1 MKNFITNHN
10 AKNLKKRLIE
20 LIQKSDELKFL
31 VGFFYFSGIR
41 ELYEGL
47 RKKPDVNLKVL
58 VGLYVDKTN
67 FGLLEFSGQ
76 NNQLSD
82 EEKCYKFLQSVKK
95 SLNTEDFDTEEFYLQ
110 VRYFIKLISENK
122 LIIRKTYN
130 PNHSKIYL
138 FKLEEGQVGR
148 NNLFITGSSNLT
160 KAGITTQEEFNVEIS
175 DFGFDD
181 AEEYFNSLWDEAVK
195 ITEDDVIKRGLID
208 IIENKTL
215 VKDITPF
222 EAFVLVLKTY
232 LDSFEQ
238 KAVGQS
244 LIKTLEEN
252 GYTPYQ
258 YQLDAVKQA
267 LAIIENNNGVIIADV
282 VGLGKTIIACAVAR
296 ELKRRGIVICPP
308 GLVGDRNKN
317 SGWKKYTEEF
327 GLYDWE
333 VRSLG
338 DLENIAD
345 FVNKAKDIDAVIVD
359 EAHRFRN
366 QDTQDYEYLKNICR
380 NRIVILL
387 TATPFNNRPG
397 DILSLLKL
405 FITPKKSSI
414 TLENNLVGKFTEFK
428 SIFDRLGYIKKY
440 WNSPHESKRKK
451 AENYYSA
458 LFGELPIDLVKIK
471 KRSHYLAKQIRDVI
485 EPVTIRRNRLDL
497 QKNPYY
503 KDEVKNLSRI
513 EDPKEWFFELTK
525 EQSAFYD
532 RIIRNYFGDP
542 DEGGQFKGAI
552 YRPFEYKTERE
563 KIAGEKLTEKENFQY
578 IQQRNLYDFMRR
590 LLVKRFESSFG
601 SFRQSIKN
609 FLKITENALTFI
621 EKTDKYILDRSLLEK
636 IYDLDMEQIEEY
648 LKDYSEKIRNGDYP
662 KNHEIYEVN
671 KFTYKDDFL
680 AHIKADLALFDN
692 IQKELSV
699 LNLVENDPKVDCLL
713 KNIKDILKQKPNKGE
728 PKRKLIIFSEYL
740 DTVKYLE
747 PNLEKHFSERLLVVA
762 GDLSVHKISQIIKN
776 FNASHNQ
783 QEDAYDIL
791 LTTDRISEGFNL
803 NRAGMVINYDIPWN
817 PVRVIQRVGRINRI
831 SKKVF
836 DELYI
841 VNFFPTEKG
850 SELVK
855 SREIA
860 CNKMFLIHNTLG
872 EDAKIFDIDEEP
884 TPAGLYERIQ
894 QNPDNMEQESFYTM
908 VLAKYLEIKKEN
920 PELIDDLK
928 NYPPRVK
935 VAKRAGENELLV
947 FFKKG
952 RMYIHHVKYD
962 AGKESGINQ
971 TTLEEVFDIVA
982 CNKNETRLP
991 LSISFWENYEK
1002 VKIFREY
1009 RHSPPSEVSLE
1020 QKALSNINTFIKK
1033 PWEELLPHLDFL
1045 RTLREDILDYGTL
1058 SDYTLRRIANL
1069 ENTNDV
1075 RCRKSVEEISALKKE
1090 LGEDYLQKEKE
1101 RQKNLA
1107 REIII
1112 AIENQKDLTTK
1123 GTKFNHRGHEEKP
1136 FVSFAVKSL

>member
-10 AKNLKKRLIE
+10 TANLKKRLIE

-47 RKKPDVNLKVL
+47 KEKPDVNIKVL
-58 VGLYVDKTN
+58 VGLNVDKTN
-67 FGLLEFSGQ
+67 FGILEFADQ

-82 EEKCYKFLQSVKK
+82 EEKSYKFLRSVKK
-95 SLNTEDFDTEEFYLQ
+95 SLNTEDFDTEEFYQQ

-122 LIIRKTYN
+122 LTIRKTYN
-130 PNHSKIYL
+130 PNHAKIYL

-148 NNLFITGSSNLT
+148 KNLFITGSSNLT

-181 AEEYFNSLWDEAVK
+181 AEEYFDSLWGEAIK
-195 ITEDDVIKRGLID
+195 ITEDAVIKRGLIG
-208 IIENKTL
+208 IIENETL

-222 EAFVLVLKTY
+222 EAFVLILKTY

-238 KAVGQS
+238 REVGQS
-244 LIKTLEEN
+244 LVKTFEEN

-296 ELKRRGIVICPP
+296 ELKKRGVVICPP

-317 SGWKKYTEEF
+317 SGWKKYTEGF

-345 FVNKAKDIDAVIVD
+345 FVNRAKDIEVLIVD

-380 NRIVILL
+380 NKIVILL

-414 TLENNLVGKFTEFK
+414 TLENNLVNKFTTFK
-428 SIFDRLGYIKKY
+428 GVFDRLGYIKKY
-440 WNSPHESKRKK
+440 RDSPNESKRKK
-451 AENYYSA
+451 AENYYQV
-458 LFGELPIDLVKIK
+458 LFGELPINLEKIK

-497 QKNPYY
+497 QKNPFY
-503 KDEVKNLSRI
+503 KDEVKNLSKVQ
-513 EDPKEWFFELTK
+513 DPKEWFFELTN
-525 EQSAFYD
+525 EQSEFYD
-532 RIIRNYFGDP
+532 HITSHYFGDP

-563 KIAGEKLTEKENFQY
+563 KIVGEKLTEKENFQY

-601 SFRQSIKN
+601 SFEQSIKN
-609 FLKITENALTFI
+609 FRKITENALKFI
-621 EKTDKYILDRSLLEK
+621 DKTNKYILDRALLEK

-680 AHIKADLALFDN
+680 SHIKADLDLFDN
-692 IQKELSV
+692 ILQELSA
-699 LNLVENDPKVDCLL
+699 LNLVENDPKADCLL
-713 KNIKDILKQKPNKGE
+713 KNIKDVLKQKPHKGE

-740 DTVKYLE
+740 DTVRYLE
-747 PNLEKHFSERLLVVA
+747 QMLKKHFGDRLLVVA
-762 GDLSVHKISQIIKN
+762 GDLSTQILSQINKN
-776 FNASHNQ
+776 FDASFNQ
-783 QEDAYDIL
+783 QEDEFDIL

-817 PVRVIQRVGRINRI
+817 PVRVIQRVGRMNRI

-836 DELYI
+836 DELFI

-860 CNKMFLIHNTLG
+860 SNKMFLIHNTLG

-884 TPAGLYERIQ
+884 SPAGLYERIQ
-894 QNPDNMEQESFYTM
+894 QNPDNFEQEGFYTR

-920 PELIDDLK
+920 PGLIEDLK

-935 VAKRAGENELLV
+935 VAKNANENELLV

-952 RMYIHHVKYD
+952 RMYIHRIKYD
-962 AGKESGINQ
+962 VEKESGINQ
-971 TTLEEVFDIVA
+971 ATLEEVFNNIT
-982 CNKNETRLP
+982 CEKNEAKLP
-991 LSISFWENYEK
+991 LSSSFWERYEK

-1020 QKALSNINTFIKK
+1020 QKALNNINTFIKR
-1033 PWEELLPHLDFL
+1033 PWAELLQHLDFL
-1045 RTLREDILDYGTL
+1045 RILREDILDYGTL
-1058 SDYTLRRIANL
+1058 SDYTLRRIANI
-1069 ENTNDV
+1069 ENTDNAK
-1075 RCRKSVEEISALKKE
+1075 CRKSVEEISALKKE

-1101 RQKNLA
+1101 RQKNLTK
-1107 REIII
+1107 EIII
-1112 AIENQKDLTTK
+1112 AIENRKI
-1123 GTKFNHRGHEEKP
+1123 
-1136 FVSFAVKSL
+1136 

>member
-10 AKNLKKRLIE
+10 TANLKKRLIE

-47 RKKPDVNLKVL
+47 KEKPDVNLKVL
-58 VGLYVDKTN
+58 VGLHVDKTN
-67 FGLLEFSGQ
+67 FGLLEFAYQDG
-76 NNQLSD
+76 QLSD
-82 EEKCYKFLQSVKK
+82 EERCYKFLQSVKK
-95 SLNTEDFDTEEFYLQ
+95 SLNTEDFDTEEFYQQ
-110 VRYFIKLISENK
+110 VRYFIRLIGENK

-130 PNHSKIYL
+130 PNHAKIYL

-148 NNLFITGSSNLT
+148 KNLFITGSSNLT

-181 AEEYFNSLWDEAVK
+181 AEAYFDSLWEEAVK

-208 IIENKTL
+208 IIENETL

-222 EAFVLVLKTY
+222 EAFVLVLKAY

-238 KAVGQS
+238 KEVGQS

-282 VGLGKTIIACAVAR
+282 VGLGKTIVACAVAR

-345 FVNKAKDIDAVIVD
+345 FINRAKDIDVVIVD

-380 NRIVILL
+380 NKIVILL

-414 TLENNLVGKFTEFK
+414 TLENNLVGKFAEFK
-428 SIFDRLGYIKKY
+428 GVFDRLAYIKKY
-440 WNSPHESKRKK
+440 WNSPQDAKRKK
-451 AENYYSA
+451 AENYYST
-458 LFGELPIDLVKIK
+458 LFGELPIHLAKVK

-513 EDPKEWFFELTK
+513 EDPKEWFFKLTK

-532 RIIRNYFGDP
+532 RIIRDYFGDP

-563 KIAGEKLTEKENFQY
+563 KIAGEQLTDKENFQY

-609 FLKITENALTFI
+609 FRKITENALTFI
-621 EKTDKYILDRSLLEK
+621 EKTNKYILDRTLLEK

-648 LKDYSEKIRNGDYP
+648 LKDYSERIRNGDYP

-671 KFTYKDDFL
+671 KFIYKNDFL
-680 AHIKADLALFDN
+680 ADIKADLALFDT
-692 IQKELSV
+692 ILVELSD

-713 KNIKDILKQKPNKGE
+713 ENISVILKQRPNKGE
-728 PKRKLIIFSEYL
+728 PKRKVIIFSEYL

-747 PNLEKHFSERLLVVA
+747 PILEKHYGERLLVVA
-762 GDLSVHKISQIIKN
+762 GDLSANKISQINKN
-776 FNASHNQ
+776 FDASYSPLVKGETGGCLS
-783 QEDAYDIL
+783 QEDQYDIL

-836 DELYI
+836 DMLYI

-894 QNPDNMEQESFYTM
+894 QNPDNMEQESFYTR
-908 VLAKYLEIKKEN
+908 VLAKYSEIKKEN
-920 PELIDDLK
+920 PKLIDDLN

-935 VAKRAGENELLV
+935 VAKKADESELLV

-952 RMYIHHVKYD
+952 RMYIHRTKYD
-962 AGKESGINQ
+962 TGKENGTNQ
-971 TTLEEVFDIVA
+971 TTLEEVFDRIA
-982 CNKNETRLP
+982 CDKNEAGLP
-991 LSISFWENYEK
+991 LSSSFWERYEK
-1002 VKIFREY
+1002 VKIFREH
-1009 RHSPPSEVSLE
+1009 RHSPPSEISLE
-1020 QKALSNINTFIKK
+1020 QKALNNINTFTKK
-1033 PWEELLPHLDFL
+1033 PWEELMPHLDFL

-1058 SDYTLRRIANL
+1058 SDYTMRRIANL
-1069 ENTNDV
+1069 ENNSDV
-1075 RCRKSVEEISALKKE
+1075 KCRKSVEEISALKKE

-1112 AIENQKDLTTK
+1112 AIENQAK
-1123 GTKFNHRGHEEKP
+1123 GN
-1136 FVSFAVKSL
+1136 L